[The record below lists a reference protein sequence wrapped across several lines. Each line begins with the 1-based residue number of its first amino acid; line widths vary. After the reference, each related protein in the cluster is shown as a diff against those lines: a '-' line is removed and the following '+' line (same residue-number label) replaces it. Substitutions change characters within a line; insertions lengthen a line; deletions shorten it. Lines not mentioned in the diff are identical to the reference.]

1 MELNDRVDKIENR
14 LDSLEDKFNL
24 AIPEIQ
30 SGIKEIKTILQERP
44 IQEEL
49 KNNLLSKEIENVDLK
64 YKKENE
70 ALQERVKKIEESQTW
85 LRRTVAASIIG
96 IVIETLVFVLTSLK

>member
-64 YKKENE
+64 YNKENE
-70 ALQERVKKIEESQTW
+70 ALQERVKKIEEGQTW
-85 LRRTVAASIIG
+85 LKRTVAASIIG
-96 IVIETLVFVLTSLK
+96 IAIETLVFVLTSLK